1 MRKIDLKK
9 KKDLKKILKMK
20 ITKDNII
27 LYMILIIDMF
37 KMICMDIMLL
47 VILNIQI
54 KINEC
59 KENIEEVL
67 KNSLLDYS
75 LNYLSFQDYEG

>member
-37 KMICMDIMLL
+37 KMICMDIM
-47 VILNIQI
+47 
-54 KINEC
+54 
-59 KENIEEVL
+59 
-67 KNSLLDYS
+67 
-75 LNYLSFQDYEG
+75 

>member
-1 MRKIDLKK
+1 
-9 KKDLKKILKMK
+9 
-20 ITKDNII
+20 
-27 LYMILIIDMF
+27 
-37 KMICMDIMLL
+37 MDIMLL

>member
-27 LYMILIIDMF
+27 FYVILIIDMF
-37 KMICMDIMLL
+37 SMICMDIMLL